1 MTEKKYMLKSIF
13 KEDNNLNNTEMK
25 IKNYSKLKDKQIK
38 NENNINNIKPYHE
51 HKEHHELNK
60 KQKID
65 NNEMRKIKIN
75 GKLFMVKKNLGK
87 YYS

>member
-1 MTEKKYMLKSIF
+1 MSKSIF
-13 KEDNNLNNTEMK
+13 KEYNNLNIIEMR

-75 GKLFMVKKNLGK
+75 GKLFMIKKNLGK
-87 YYS
+87 YY